1 MIDFGVEQQRRWER
15 NDVLLSSSP
24 NLGVG
29 SAALPPPT
37 SKNRVR
43 AILARGRFE
52 CARMTACGRG
62 RRMMSCRPCHNFQ
75 FQVPFSVGIHTF
87 SAPFVDDTIH
97 ECWRLIFH
105 LKFVR
110 DPKMTNVVR
119 LNGNTAQ
126 PLLNY
131 KAMNGAAYDVHAPPP
146 APLAVQWGSLTC
158 PSWSLV
164 PSHLQD
170 RFAFAPSLPLPS
182 FFVFDNRSLARTPPA
197 RWGAPDTGHV
207 SLLHVHICVCIMSSW

>member
-146 APLAVQWGSLTC
+146 APLAVQCSGGR
-158 PSWSLV
+158 SLV
-164 PSHLQD
+164 PRGVL
-170 RFAFAPSLPLPS
+170 SLPIYKTVSRSPPPS
-182 FFVFDNRSLARTPPA
+182 PFPRSSSSTTAHWQGHRRLDGVPRTLGTSVLSTSTYA
-197 RWGAPDTGHV
+197 CA
-207 SLLHVHICVCIMSSW
+207 L